1 MSESDQSI
9 AEAAKAYSEATKSA
23 PGSLTAR
30 SMTEPVLSRN
40 ASSEV
45 EEIDKGRSAK
55 PLEKLSPK
63 HHKVIFLHLQ
73 GIRTT
78 DIAQELGMTV
88 AWCSTILNDPLSQE
102 IIQEH
107 HATARKELL
116 ALSEEAVNVQRN
128 ALKSKDERN
137 RLKASE
143 TVLKANNLID
153 GDADSG
159 ASVKDMMGEALK
171 RIAQKAGSGKV
182 RLSETTRTVEIG
194 EDDV

>member
-1 MSESDQSI
+1 MSDQSI
-9 AEAAKAYSEATKSA
+9 AEAAKAYTEATKNA

-30 SMTEPVLSRN
+30 SMTEPVLSSN
-40 ASSEV
+40 ASAEV
-45 EEIDKGRSAK
+45 VEIEKGRSAK
-55 PLEKLSPK
+55 PLNKLSAK

-88 AWCSTILNDPLSQE
+88 AWCSTILNDPLAQE

-107 HATARKELL
+107 QATARQELL
-116 ALSEEAVNVQRN
+116 ALSGEAVNVQRN

-171 RIAQKAGSGKV
+171 RISQKAGSGKV